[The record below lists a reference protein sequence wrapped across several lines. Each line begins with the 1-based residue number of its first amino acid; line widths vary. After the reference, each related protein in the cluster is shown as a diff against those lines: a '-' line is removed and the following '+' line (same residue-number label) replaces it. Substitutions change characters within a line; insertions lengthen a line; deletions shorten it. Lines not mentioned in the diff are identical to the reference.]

1 MRRVRVRKRLHHND
15 NPRSAKDAFISR
27 SFGWVVGVVGPGED
41 AGIWVAVEGGG
52 EGHDAHR

>member
-27 SFGWVVGVVGPGED
+27 SFGWVVVVVGPAD
-41 AGIWVAVEGGG
+41 DTDI
-52 EGHDAHR
+52 